1 MGHKTHGYV
10 AVAGVPPN
18 LGNSKWSFFSW
29 LASLAKHTSG
39 SGSGV
44 SLAIFRALSRK
55 KHDEAHN
62 NQHLL
67 KYSNLFL
74 KTQQPSYLSGVV
86 HSACF
91 SESWIQLLIKNFD
104 SMLML
109 NINLIYRC
117 QFIWELFTPQMICL
131 LKLLLWDNWSNVIP
145 FP

>member
-1 MGHKTHGYV
+1 MASSSSGRVNETMKLMIMLLWQRYSLIW
-10 AVAGVPPN
+10 AIPN
-18 LGNSKWSFFSW
+18 EGFFW
-29 LASLAKHTSG
+29 LASLTWHTSD

-117 QFIWELFTPQMICL
+117 QFI
-131 LKLLLWDNWSNVIP
+131 
-145 FP
+145 